1 MTHQIFTPSWCTR
14 AVTDLEWLIDYH
26 DYYTRACFLASNHLL
41 LLYLGSSFYSGNI
54 FPRSWSLF
62 RSQLFTPF
70 FFLLFLDLA
79 SHCRLLLYN
88 RPKHK
93 LLYRWLGL
101 YPLYILAEVAI
112 IATDLA
118 ELLGS
123 AIALCLLFPKLE
135 LWHGVLITAFDV
147 ILILGI
153 GDPLRGRPVRIF
165 ELLIAAMVCVRLFIA
180 SQSLLQIRWFIG
192 SCGSRLYDRHRH
204 KSASRLGRCF

>member
-1 MTHQIFTPSWCTR
+1 MIITPGPST
-14 AVTDLEWLIDYH
+14 
-26 DYYTRACFLASNHLL
+26 HLL
-41 LLYLGSSFYSGNI
+41 RLSLAVSVRVSAGSPVSTLEIFFLVLGVFISQNQNI
-54 FPRSWSLF
+54 NSKI
-62 RSQLFTPF
+62 F
-70 FFLLFLDLA
+70 FFSLILDLA

-165 ELLIAAMVCVRLFIA
+165 ELLIAAMVCCC
-180 SQSLLQIRWFIG
+180 SLSIEFVL
-192 SCGSRLYDRHRH
+192 
-204 KSASRLGRCF
+204 

>member
-1 MTHQIFTPSWCTR
+1 MIITP
-14 AVTDLEWLIDYH
+14 VPFLDYH
-26 DYYTRACFLASNHLL
+26 DSVYSRNIFLVFGFFPLIKYLLHLL
-41 LLYLGSSFYSGNI
+41 SHI
-54 FPRSWSLF
+54 
-62 RSQLFTPF
+62 
-70 FFLLFLDLA
+70 LDLA

-93 LLYRWLGL
+93 LLFRWLGL
-101 YPLYILAEVAI
+101 YPLYILSEVAI

-153 GDPLRGRPVRIF
+153 RDPLRGRPVRIF
-165 ELLIAAMVCVRLFIA
+165 ELLIAAMVCC
-180 SQSLLQIRWFIG
+180 SSLLQQANPIN
-192 SCGSRLYDRHRH
+192 
-204 KSASRLGRCF
+204 

>member
-1 MTHQIFTPSWCTR
+1 M
-14 AVTDLEWLIDYH
+14 
-26 DYYTRACFLASNHLL
+26 
-41 LLYLGSSFYSGNI
+41 
-54 FPRSWSLF
+54 
-62 RSQLFTPF
+62 
-70 FFLLFLDLA
+70 
-79 SHCRLLLYN
+79 LLYN

-147 ILILGI
+147 ILILGM
-153 GDPLRGRPVRIF
+153 GDPLRGRPLRMF
-165 ELLIAAMVCVRLFIA
+165 EVLIAAMV
-180 SQSLLQIRWFIG
+180 
-192 SCGSRLYDRHRH
+192 
-204 KSASRLGRCF
+204 RCLARS